1 MASRS
6 DSAGSLRPRARR
18 SLAHIPRSRLTS
30 TLDQENATTDIS
42 SSQPL
47 DGRPKPMGRDKKSRS
62 KSLGPGGLDAL
73 QDSNGNRRKSTAAFP
88 LKSILKPTVPVSPV
102 RTIPTFEETRKRT
115 PARGSQ
121 PSISNETN
129 TQSNEGLL
137 IDLDT
142 HAPALNNSDD
152 RSNPFDSFNAASIR
166 DEMAAAREKEEKEQ
180 RERER
185 KMILEKRE
193 ARRKSM
199 ANRRVSFAPEATLHT
214 WNVVEIP
221 DDSTSSSAA
230 NSTRRASSL
239 AGAGNQTP
247 APQVEQAEQ
256 AEPRSSPDPYAES
269 DAGFSPVQ
277 YPDLQQLQS
286 QSTDRSYDESQEM
299 FSSPFSGSS
308 ADGTED
314 LGLQR
319 DDDDDDDNSSTS
331 GFDGES
337 TAMSLDVMSVH
348 SPASVHSDGSDA
360 TTGSAR
366 LNEALRQAA
375 REAGTRDF
383 EDDDGDMSMEIAD
396 QEITGA
402 FQPWIKKGQ
411 RESFDWADISA
422 RYDQENAP
430 PSEPMLDAPPTAE
443 DEDDVMDEDLSMEVT
458 NAIGRILPIQ
468 ASRHRSEVRRK
479 SLSEETNYEEQT
491 MEFTNVVGGIAQ
503 PISPAKSIGVDSRN
517 GDEEMTMEFTSVV
530 GGLLNS
536 LGVANNADENDDDDQ
551 QEAFI
556 SGENDRVFSG
566 WENANEM
573 DDGMDMEI
581 TGAIG
586 GIIPGTQESIAAE
599 DDDQTAGMDMTAA
612 VGKILE
618 PEAEQEQGPQEPD
631 EDRVTPEPEPAQLG
645 SSPFQETSQVESAS
659 KLPVSF
665 HVAAVASESGSPS
678 LASVRARRTRQSLTH
693 PAPTTPT
700 PHTPQVSPPKDMV
713 SPPNPSTPTV
723 NAPSNTQ
730 STTPSR
736 DAGAENASPQ
746 KLSQSELQEPASNT
760 SPRRNS
766 LFGESVNGKP
776 APLFVLQP
784 HGKRRSSGLGI
795 DKEGL
800 GSPRVAAMLDKRRS
814 IGEEAPEFVPQEQSK
829 QGVRFED
836 PVKLQEEVDRER
848 EEEVN
853 REDGFISPPKLN
865 DRDPTASLKDMISSL
880 TPKKNKLRGR
890 KSLHVG
896 AARGLLGKR
905 PVELDLDD
913 DADSDHTPKRLR
925 GRETS
930 SPVKKFKLPAHST
943 NSDTFGRGFQ
953 SPLKTIGAQ
962 SPLRSMSTPTQTPKT
977 ISATT
982 SPVKDNSDTASNS
995 ESTEV
1000 QDAPV
1005 EDAGPEVEPIQLQ
1018 EFLNMTNI
1026 HFMELTTTKRRHT
1039 TAPDSARKRNLRL
1052 SSENE
1057 ARSPAS
1063 FEECVAAGF
1072 CTVPMLELFQHSC
1085 RELKSY
1091 INEGRQVIRS
1101 IETETLADNPPLFR
1115 EYMTAPPDIRL
1126 LMDNQFRNVKTHARL
1141 LSKATWYEWRMKL
1154 LEGLRDGLNR
1164 HVQEM
1169 KADDELLAQHE
1180 ALLSGTVPALIEKHS
1195 SLEAEATILQQLADE
1210 LENCD
1215 QDELR
1220 SAREKLAGVE
1230 DEIAQKKKL
1239 LQEMQVELEDKTN
1252 IVETGTE
1259 VKAEYMAQIQEA
1271 ERVKAECRGW
1281 SAQEISELKD
1291 SVRNIERQTGWSI
1304 VSATASDGSTPAGPT
1319 VTMSYRHQLQLTF
1332 HPASFL
1338 INNNTPS
1345 TTPNDQTT
1353 NAPITLKYAPTTTT
1367 TTTSKPTPSTTPH
1380 LSAITLLVLKSLQIH
1395 LTSIPQSRT
1404 APKHLLHF
1412 IAQAWDL
1419 TLQLEEEARL
1429 LEFCGV
1435 TKLKLLEGND
1445 SSANAKKTPTP
1456 APSLRARCTLLN
1468 PAPPS
1473 SSSASSPSN
1482 CRIDVDFAV
1491 RTRILPPPQDGAGAG
1506 AGALGQLD
1514 LQTDVLASKVYG
1526 FTAQSKGLSETEM
1539 RSILNKGL
1547 SGSGAA
1553 SEGKMPL
1560 GRGVWRTAV
1569 RKLTGTVF

>member
-47 DGRPKPMGRDKKSRS
+47 DGRPKPMARDKKSRS

-115 PARGSQ
+115 PARESQ
-121 PSISNETN
+121 PSVSNETN

-142 HAPALNNSDD
+142 PAPASNISED
-152 RSNPFDSFNAASIR
+152 RSNPFDSFNATSIR

-230 NSTRRASSL
+230 NSTRRASSI
-239 AGAGNQTP
+239 AGAENQTP
-247 APQVEQAEQ
+247 APQAEQAEQ

-286 QSTDRSYDESQEM
+286 QSTNGSYDEMGSSQEM

-319 DDDDDDDNSSTS
+319 EDDDDDDNSSTS

-337 TAMSLDVMSVH
+337 TAMCLDDMSAQ

-430 PSEPMLDAPPTAE
+430 PSEPMLDAPPTA
-443 DEDDVMDEDLSMEVT
+443 DDKDDAMDEDLSMEVT
-458 NAIGRILPIQ
+458 NAIGRILPNQ
-468 ASRHRSEVRRK
+468 ASRRRSEVRRK

-503 PISPAKSIGVDSRN
+503 PVSPAKSIGAESRN

-536 LGVANNADENDDDDQ
+536 LGVANNADENDYDDQ
-551 QEAFI
+551 QEAFT
-556 SGENDRVFSG
+556 SGENDRVLSE
-566 WENANEM
+566 WENGNDM
-573 DDGMDMEI
+573 DDDMDMEI

-618 PEAEQEQGPQEPD
+618 PEPEQEQKQEPPEPD
-631 EDRVTPEPEPAQLG
+631 EDRVTPEPKPAQLG
-645 SSPFQETSQVESAS
+645 SSPFQETSQDESSS
-659 KLPVSF
+659 KSPVSF

-678 LASVRARRTRQSLTH
+678 LASVRVRRTRQSLTH

-700 PHTPQVSPPKDMV
+700 PQTPQVSPPEDMV
-713 SPPNPSTPTV
+713 SPPSPFTPTV
-723 NAPSNTQ
+723 NAPSNTKT
-730 STTPSR
+730 TTPSR
-736 DAGAENASPQ
+736 DAGTENASPQ
-746 KLSQSELQEPASNT
+746 KRSQPEVQESASNT
-760 SPRRNS
+760 SPRRKS
-766 LFGESVNGKP
+766 LFGESVNGRP

-943 NSDTFGRGFQ
+943 SSDTFGRGFQ

-962 SPLRSMSTPTQTPKT
+962 SPLKSMSTPTQTSKT

-982 SPVKDNSDTASNS
+982 SPVKDNSDTASNT

-1000 QDAPV
+1000 QDAPI

-1039 TAPDSARKRNLRL
+1039 TAPDSGRKRNLRL

-1115 EYMTAPPDIRL
+1115 EYMTAPADIRL

-1169 KADDELLAQHE
+1169 KADDELLAKHE
-1180 ALLSGTVPALIEKHS
+1180 TLLSDTVPALIEKHS
-1195 SLEAEATILQQLADE
+1195 SLEAEATTLQQLADE

-1220 SAREKLAGVE
+1220 STREKLAGVE

-1239 LQEMQVELEDKTN
+1239 LQEMQAELEDKTN

-1271 ERVKAECRGW
+1271 ERVKAQCRGW

-1291 SVRNIERQTGWSI
+1291 SVRNIERQSGWSI
-1304 VSATASDGSTPAGPT
+1304 VSATASDGSTPAGPA

-1332 HPASFL
+1332 HPACFL
-1338 INNNTPS
+1338 ISNNSTS
-1345 TTPNDQTT
+1345 TTPNDQVT
-1353 NAPITLKYAPTTTT
+1353 NTPITLKYAPTTTIT
-1367 TTTSKPTPSTTPH
+1367 TKPTPTTTPH
-1380 LSAITLLVLKSLQIH
+1380 LSAITLLVLKSLQTH
-1395 LTSIPQSRT
+1395 LNSIPQSRT

-1445 SSANAKKTPTP
+1445 SASAKKCST
-1456 APSLRARCTLLN
+1456 PSLRARCTLLG
-1468 PAPPS
+1468 PAPPPS
-1473 SSSASSPSN
+1473 APSSAN

-1491 RTRILPPPQDGAGAG
+1491 RTRIISSPQDSAA

-1526 FTAQSKGLSETEM
+1526 FTAQSSGISETEM

-1547 SGSGAA
+1547 SGSGTSA
-1553 SEGKMPL
+1553 EGKMQL